1 VALELTTVVDSSAY
15 LLYQY
20 RIVNSGSSRA
30 GVAGISVDVAA
41 RAGTGHVK
49 LPFTGRVGLGG
60 ASSADHVPVGG
71 IAPDGWKMRVRYN
84 AAFDW
89 YAADVGAVVNDVGS
103 SASGD
108 SAAPGASK
116 DGFGLRS
123 PYLPGIRRFLALPTY
138 QACCSQPRLGDS
150 DGEVPVPGEFLVR
163 GFTVAPTVRSQDMN
177 VAAVR
182 SDLQQTCGS
191 LRWITDERV
200 CARLRSTL
208 EQVTKASARVD
219 LPSAKAALRAFVDEI
234 EAQHGPG
241 RPVNDNAYW
250 LLNVNGEYLLKQ
262 M

>member
-1 VALELTTVVDSSAY
+1 
-15 LLYQY
+15 
-20 RIVNSGSSRA
+20 
-30 GVAGISVDVAA
+30 
-41 RAGTGHVK
+41 
-49 LPFTGRVGLGG
+49 
-60 ASSADHVPVGG
+60 
-71 IAPDGWKMRVRYN
+71 
-84 AAFDW
+84 
-89 YAADVGAVVNDVGS
+89 
-103 SASGD
+103 
-108 SAAPGASK
+108 
-116 DGFGLRS
+116 
-123 PYLPGIRRFLALPTY
+123 
-138 QACCSQPRLGDS
+138 
-150 DGEVPVPGEFLVR
+150 
-163 GFTVAPTVRSQDMN
+163 MN